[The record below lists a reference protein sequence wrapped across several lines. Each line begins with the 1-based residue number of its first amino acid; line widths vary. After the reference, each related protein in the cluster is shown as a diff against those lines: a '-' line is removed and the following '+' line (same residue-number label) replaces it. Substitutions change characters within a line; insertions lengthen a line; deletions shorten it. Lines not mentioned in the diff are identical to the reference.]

1 MSQNLLIYFLQCCK
15 EIPSPEERLRDLKAA
30 TKDVWWKGK
39 PNCVLPIMCQV
50 RKVQCLGKANS

>member
-30 TKDVWWKGK
+30 TKDV
-39 PNCVLPIMCQV
+39 
-50 RKVQCLGKANS
+50 